1 MYEDISSDRSSSFEF
16 CFFEKLAL
24 LVYKASILR
33 LEVDVIV
40 NAANERLAHAGGVA
54 YVISKAAG
62 YKLEHESKKYVEK
75 FGPLNVTENTVTTA
89 GDLKHYKGVIHAVGP
104 VWYQYR

>member
-1 MYEDISSDRSSSFEF
+1 MYEDIPQDLSSSFQI
-16 CFFEKLAL
+16 CFSGKLTL

-40 NAANERLAHAGGVA
+40 NAANERLAHSGGVA

-62 YKLEHESKKYVEK
+62 DKLERESKRHVDRY
-75 FGPLNVTENTVTTA
+75 GPVNVTENTVTTA